1 VGLLAR
7 GMVCVALLAQAG
19 TAIAQFQPPVQS
31 LQIEAQAA
39 WAWSVED
46 TSCIQ
51 LQGPVKIQAD
61 DTVLSAHEAVI
72 WIRLLPGTPL
82 EQRRFE
88 VALVGGASV
97 RQPNGILRSG
107 ERLFVDGTVGGPIR
121 LHAALRQGQNR
132 ADSDLYRQALG
143 MRPADAQT
151 LRERRMAAQW
161 LLGQMPP
168 PPPPPATQPGGQFRP
183 AYKVVFA
190 AERIE
195 SHPAEDGTI
204 AYVLSGN
211 VTLLAKAQRGTHT
224 ELQAQRAVLFTP
236 ITDIKE
242 LGQGLKFASV
252 EEAITSAYLEG
263 DVRVQHT
270 PAPGE
275 RRGVERLSA
284 NRVFYDFRDD
294 RAVLTDVVLHT
305 VEPRREI
312 PIFVRAGVVRQ
323 LARNEYT
330 AEKAQI
336 STSGFATPSY
346 RLGATST
353 YLYQYEGK
361 DDYTGTQSR
370 FIANNTTLDL
380 WGLPVFYF
388 PRVSGTIAER
398 YPLRNLSVS
407 DSGRFG
413 PGVRTTWGLFETIGK
428 PPPTGLDATF
438 QLDWFSDRGPATG
451 LDAEY
456 SGGFITETTRQ
467 PWTYRGDLRSYLVHD
482 KGEDELGRKR
492 LEVDPA
498 DDLRGRFFWRH
509 THFLLDDWQAQLTAG
524 YVSDATFLEEWF
536 EDEFRN
542 GQPQQT
548 SLYVKRQ
555 RQSEAMTLL
564 VSGQPNDL
572 VTAGD
577 LQQEQFEV
585 ERLPEV
591 GYRRIGDS
599 LLDDQV
605 TFFSANTVSALHY
618 AQSEATLAQQGFRAN
633 QSPGLPSLGQTGT
646 TGDTTWRGDFR
657 QEVDWPINVQPI
669 KVVPYV
675 MGRYTTWSESPAGG
689 STDRISSG
697 AGLRVS
703 TSFWKTDDRIRSE
716 LLDINRM
723 RHVIEPELDVFAG
736 AASAGPD
743 ENYIYDEPIDAVSD
757 ISAVQ
762 LALRQ
767 RWQTKRGGPGRW
779 RSVDVFSLN
788 VAGNFFSSQPQ
799 EEFLQPTDF
808 RGLFFPFAPETSLAR
823 DSLNADARWQISDTV
838 ALRGDMQ
845 ENLEDNVLATA
856 SGGLAV
862 SHEPRVSYGIGLRYI
877 HPFDS
882 TRLYFNT
889 RYELTRRY
897 TLSVNSSYDF
907 KEGSNVETTV
917 SLIRRFDQ
925 FYASISGRVD
935 EFDGDRGIVFNV
947 WPAGLNPSQGLG
959 RAGNFLAGE

>member
-1 VGLLAR
+1 
-7 GMVCVALLAQAG
+7 
-19 TAIAQFQPPVQS
+19 
-31 LQIEAQAA
+31 
-39 WAWSVED
+39 
-46 TSCIQ
+46 
-51 LQGPVKIQAD
+51 
-61 DTVLSAHEAVI
+61 
-72 WIRLLPGTPL
+72 
-82 EQRRFE
+82 
-88 VALVGGASV
+88 
-97 RQPNGILRSG
+97 
-107 ERLFVDGTVGGPIR
+107 
-121 LHAALRQGQNR
+121 
-132 ADSDLYRQALG
+132 

-151 LRERRMAAQW
+151 LRDRRMATQW
-161 LLGQMPP
+161 LLGQIPP
-168 PPPPPATQPGGQFRP
+168 APPVPATQPREQFRP
-183 AYKVVFA
+183 TLKVVFA
-190 AERIE
+190 ADGIE

-211 VTLLAKAQRGTHT
+211 VTLLAKADRGAHT

-242 LGQGLKFASV
+242 VGQGLKFSSV

-270 PAPGE
+270 PPPDQ
-275 RRGVERLSA
+275 RRGAERLSA
-284 NRVFYDFRDD
+284 NRVFYDFRSH

-305 VEPRREI
+305 VEARRQV
-312 PIFVRAGVVRQ
+312 PIFVRAQLVRQ
-323 LARNEYT
+323 LDVNEYT

-336 STSGFATPSY
+336 STSGFATPSFS
-346 RLGATST
+346 LGATST
-353 YLYQYEGK
+353 YLHQYEGK
-361 DDYTGTQSR
+361 DDYSGAQNR

-380 WGLPVFYF
+380 YGLPVFYF

-407 DSGRFG
+407 DSGKFG
-413 PGVRTTWGLFETIGK
+413 LGVRTTWGLFETIGK

-456 SGGFITETTRQ
+456 TGGFITETTRQ
-467 PWTYRGDLRSYLVHD
+467 PWTYRGDFRSYLVHD
-482 KGEDELGRKR
+482 EGQDELGRKR
-492 LEVDPA
+492 LEVEPP

-509 THFLLDDWQAQLTAG
+509 THFLLDDWQAQMTAG

-536 EDEFRN
+536 ENEFKN

-555 RQSEAMTLL
+555 RESEAMTLL
-564 VSGQPNDL
+564 VTAQPNDL

-577 LQQEQFEV
+577 FQQEQFEV
-585 ERLPEV
+585 ERLPEI

-599 LLDDQV
+599 LLDDKV

-618 AQSEATLAQQGFRAN
+618 AQSEATLQEQGFRAN

-646 TGDTTWRGDFR
+646 TGNTTWRGDFR
-657 QEVDWPINVQPI
+657 QEIDWPINVQPI

-675 MGRYTTWSESPAGG
+675 MGRYTTWSESPSSG
-689 STDRISSG
+689 STERISSG

-703 TSFWKTDDRIRSE
+703 TSFWKTDDRIRSQ

-723 RHVIEPELDVFAG
+723 RHVIEPELNVFAG

-743 ENYIYDEPIDAVSD
+743 ENYIYDESIDAVSD

-779 RSVDVFSLN
+779 RSVDVFWLN
-788 VAGNFFSSQPQ
+788 VAGNFFSSQPP

-823 DSLNADARWQISDTV
+823 DSINADARWQISDTV
-838 ALRGDMQ
+838 AVRGDMQ
-845 ENLEDNVLATA
+845 QNLDENVLATM
-856 SGGLAV
+856 SGGLVV

-877 HPFDS
+877 GPFDS

-889 RYELTRRY
+889 RYELTQRY

-907 KEGSNVETTV
+907 DEGSNIETTV
-917 SLIRRFDQ
+917 SLVRRFDQ

-935 EFDGDRGIVFNV
+935 EFDGDRGIIFNV
-947 WPAGLNPSQGLG
+947 WPAGLSPSQGLG
-959 RAGNFLAGE
+959 RAGTFLAGE